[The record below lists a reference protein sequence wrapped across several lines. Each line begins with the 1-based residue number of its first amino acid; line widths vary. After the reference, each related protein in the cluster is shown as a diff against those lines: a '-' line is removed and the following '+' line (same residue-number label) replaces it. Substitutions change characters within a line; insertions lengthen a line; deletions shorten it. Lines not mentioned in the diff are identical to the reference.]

1 MSRHLPSLTALRAF
15 EAAARHLS
23 FTKAAAELHVTPAAI
38 SNQVKALEQH
48 YGLALFRRLTRAL
61 VLTEAGQKALP
72 PLRHGFDKLAEA
84 AEGLEDLNKGGMV
97 TVCAMPFF
105 AAKWLVPRLD
115 HFYQAHPGIDVR
127 IIASMRFS
135 DLERDDVD
143 IGVRMGAGDFPGL
156 NAVKLMDDQAFAVCS
171 PRLLDGPNPLQ
182 APEDLRQHVLIH
194 ADFGDWPDWT
204 MWLATAGVDGIDAT
218 HGPRFNQLGLAVQAA
233 VEGHGVAL
241 ASNVLVIDDLEAG
254 RLVKPF
260 DLAMEVNFA
269 YYAVCLEST
278 VEQPRIA
285 AFRDWIME
293 EAASSTS
300 AVHRSSRGSSQGSS
314 QGSS

>member
-1 MSRHLPSLTALRAF
+1 MSRHLPSLTALRSF

-23 FTKAAAELHVTPAAI
+23 FTKAAEELHVTPAAI

-48 YGLALFRRLTRAL
+48 YGLTLFRRLTRAL

-84 AEGLEDLNKGGMV
+84 ADGLEDLNKGGTL
-97 TVCAMPFF
+97 TVCSMPFF

-127 IIASMRFS
+127 INASMRYS
-135 DLERDDVD
+135 DLEKDDVD
-143 IGVRMGAGDFPGL
+143 IGLRLGSGDFPGQ
-156 NAVKLMDDQAFAVCS
+156 NVVKLMDEQAFPVCS
-171 PRLLDGPNPLQ
+171 PRLLDGPHPLMT
-182 APEDLRQHVLIH
+182 PDELRHHVLIH
-194 ADFGDWPDWT
+194 ADFGNWPDWT
-204 MWLATAGVDGIDAT
+204 LWLETAGVDGIDAS

-233 VEGHGVAL
+233 VEGQGVAL
-241 ASNVLVIDDLEAG
+241 ASSVLVIDDLEAG

-260 DLAMEVNFA
+260 DLPIEVNLA
-269 YYAVCLEST
+269 YYVVCLEST

-285 AFRDWIME
+285 AFRNWILS
-293 EAASSTS
+293 EAA
-300 AVHRSSRGSSQGSS
+300 A
-314 QGSS
+314 